1 MTTNDIRK
9 TTIKLSGPRTS
20 PALQSVSAENVDVI
34 YGYCMWSTKRIKQTT
49 YLQGYI
55 SDLCPSVCCTLAYQS
70 RYTLQVCT
78 VQRAAGMRRHLV
90 SEIVTKFFLAHASKI
105 HAHTPLTFFVTS
117 AILHPHIGTYSLIWF
132 LSKST
137 PFKAVMQVWFQVKS
151 YFVLMEFNMHVAYAW
166 TVILSILFS
175 LMIFLIRY

>member
-1 MTTNDIRK
+1 MDIVCDQPNESSKQRIYK
-9 TTIKLSGPRTS
+9 VILVTY
-20 PALQSVSAENVDVI
+20 AHQSVVLWLTNP
-34 YGYCMWSTKRIKQTT
+34 GT
-49 YLQGYI
+49 
-55 SDLCPSVCCTLAYQS
+55 
-70 RYTLQVCT
+70 QVCT

-137 PFKAVMQVWFQVKS
+137 PFKAVMQV
-151 YFVLMEFNMHVAYAW
+151 
-166 TVILSILFS
+166 
-175 LMIFLIRY
+175 